1 MGRTGTDFMLISS
14 ALLAF
19 RGRQCSRFPE
29 QYVAAATIG
38 CQVRYPLLRANT
50 IGRKRLR
57 MLDSVLTC
65 GGGSW
70 KAVEAVLSITETT
83 K

>member
-1 MGRTGTDFMLISS
+1 MGRTGTDFMFIATTLRASKRWPS
-14 ALLAF
+14 
-19 RGRQCSRFPE
+19 CRFPE
-29 QYVAAATIG
+29 KCLATATSG
-38 CQVRYPLLRANT
+38 CRVRYPLLRANT

-83 K
+83 